1 MFPECD
7 IYRPA
12 CPGNFSDIYLDVSS
26 ETSGEIQV
34 ANPVF
39 EDLQM
44 DIVMKQPTYFPA
56 GSEAVN

>member
-1 MFPECD
+1 VVLCFQSAIFTDLLVRATSRIFTD
-7 IYRPA
+7 IS
-12 CPGNFSDIYLDVSS
+12 SD
-26 ETSGEIQV
+26 IQV

-44 DIVMKQPTYFPA
+44 DIVMKQPTYFLA